1 MESSGIAKLDQLP
14 HDLEQIVWQPR
25 KNLSFIAWSAV
36 NKFEIMMQIVNGH
49 RDVLA
54 EHGDLHAHH
63 RVVVPSALRHFKM
76 PFGAKHAGGHWE
88 NEKPH

>member
-1 MESSGIAKLDQLP
+1 VVN
-14 HDLEQIVWQPR
+14 QI
-25 KNLSFIAWSAV
+25 
-36 NKFEIMMQIVNGH
+36 EIVAQIVNSH

-76 PFGAKHAGGHWE
+76 PFGAKHAGGHCTA
-88 NEKPH
+88 KMMVHFPDAPGG